1 MFYKVILLLLPG
13 LTLIALNSVNFLG
26 CSSDPVS
33 PIETVKFSRDILPI
47 FAQNCNFPGCHN
59 SFDKSDGI
67 DLTSWNSLMFQGSNI
82 GPLVIPYNAWW
93 SNLVQHIN
101 RDTNI
106 APVVTPYMPKAQLP
120 YTNGSP
126 LPQNIVMLIMRWIN
140 EGAKNDNGEVAFSNI
155 TRKAFISNQASD
167 YIAVVNLDNNFL
179 VRLVDV
185 GGRNNQTQP
194 LDVPHHVTVDNQGR
208 YFYPALIAEGYL
220 EKLDAV
226 TYEKVGR
233 LFLGSAPAEIF
244 LLSNGTKGYVTNWDA
259 SGLERNVKF
268 IDTQNMTVLDTIS
281 DIRMKATHGAR
292 ITHDD
297 NYLIVI
303 SQLSEYI
310 LVIRTSDNQIEDAV

>member
-1 MFYKVILLLLPG
+1 
-13 LTLIALNSVNFLG
+13 
-26 CSSDPVS
+26 
-33 PIETVKFSRDILPI
+33 
-47 FAQNCNFPGCHN
+47 
-59 SFDKSDGI
+59 
-67 DLTSWNSLMFQGSNI
+67 
-82 GPLVIPYNAWW
+82 
-93 SNLVQHIN
+93 
-101 RDTNI
+101 
-106 APVVTPYMPKAQLP
+106 
-120 YTNGSP
+120 
-126 LPQNIVMLIMRWIN
+126 MRWIN

-220 EKLDAV
+220 EKLDSV

-310 LVIRTSDNQIEDAV
+310 LVIRTSDNQIEDAVPVDDLVPPNGNGTNLFLPYSISITPDDRYGFITCPKSNDVRVFDIQSRNIIRRIFVSQYPLMAEVSPDGQWCYVPNRNSNSVSVINIQTFSVIKTIPNVGVQP